1 MTICAPGDLSNIF
14 ADVGFDRVT
23 LSTVENVDP
32 AQVGNENHPEGEIDL
47 QDLTTQVS
55 INCYLRERV
64 SADAVSWYQ
73 QSNILNY
80 LRLRVLV
87 CVGDRNPAGLDYI
100 SQRFNEYQNLQ
111 GKFVRNGVE
120 SVVSPKT
127 FVDRSV
133 TPNLVGSTQQID
145 GENITLK
152 KNDYIF
158 DRQGE
163 TRIYMPYQSADPTF
177 FLKNSV
183 DDKQGYEVY
192 KPSAIRNPHDARRDR
207 QARSRLRDIIVYD
220 KTLAEVLPQR
230 INPDTGEFEV
240 VSRSIRSTIPAN
252 ERLDRPML
260 AVFEQAPVLPIEF
273 RVGPGTDIGY
283 ELDNFS
289 RGTLDQL
296 SLYGFVY
303 LDYTSYQE
311 DNGIEAN
318 GGSDKVTLE
327 TGVGK
332 TTYLNL
338 IGKKYIYEN
347 MTGETENTPRKL
359 SQILEA
365 PDSTILQDLRV
376 GRAPYLSA
384 GSQNFYQD
392 AYRNFDGSALAKDPT
407 GQLIHREDF
416 FTDLWATP
424 DFKNNTR
431 YLIGFNLIKFLA
443 QKSQFPG
450 LYMLPRTA
458 EMLTKEGISFQF
470 KDSDQPNVYRSG
482 LKDFR
487 VGKRHVDPSSFYN
500 YNDLGT
506 LSAKKPRP
514 EDHNYEETFLK
525 HPRAVDF
532 NVLSS
537 RQDDSNY
544 NPNSVGYY
552 FYEGTDYYAE
562 NRISMSA
569 AEYQYFCEVT
579 VTDNAPIFLLKAT
592 KEIQSAAENL
602 KRLLNYLLDT
612 LYGVYD
618 PAVEKFIQ
626 PLENVMYN
634 NTNAA
639 TYALDQL
646 NVYINY
652 LSLFGVRIDFG
663 FEEFGLLW
671 FEDQLKRRINQGE
684 YPDDISF
691 IIRYMDTF
699 ANDIAALANVY
710 YNVQMGYQE
719 EADFA
724 KRDALVKGIYEHEFA
739 VLGYRHYFDNTY
751 NFGIKNNLGYSYVP
765 RSDDEVARLE
775 TPDPDFGIGIYSTAQ
790 YTQRI
795 TDEINK
801 YYYRTD
807 KVGSLVSLDVVPQE
821 WGNSLYKYLTPKV
834 IHGQRGVY
842 SYSPIVQTDV
852 EVTDS
857 LEYDIDRYAALMGDL
872 FQTKYATK
880 YLNYVFYQNNPEL
893 PNDHPNVQLYNSLL
907 KTLGQEF
914 SCEVNTELEPA
925 LFEAPIIKTYS
936 DQDPDNEYKLP
947 GEDILA
953 RGSIDPNSIFNPQG
967 IIGGRADQSDAT
979 QAIIDGIQQGY
990 TDEKKNSPDK
1000 NDPKSG
1006 LGGQQSPELPIKL
1019 TFGIL
1024 GEIELNNTLDDLTF
1038 QSDPFNS
1045 MKVLSEILGVSPQS
1059 LPTDI
1064 TGRYRDLPFQI
1075 KAMLVMST
1083 MTQRVDINGMSV
1095 KRFKSQDHDPVE
1107 ENSDAIKYY
1116 DNRANMQMNNPPYK
1130 DLYDPMKTYAKFL
1143 SFWLNYKQIVKIEY
1157 LHSFDRLNAPTTGL
1171 HPSASNVINLN
1182 SPGRPVWKELTREDY
1197 VEMNSGGQGKILC
1210 RIADV
1215 NPQRYDDGDAMEN
1228 LRGIDLSGLGSP
1240 SPELPN
1246 SQEKRNKMLLQKTF
1260 EKNKSLE
1267 LPIYHSYFFLGQE
1280 GGIRK

>member
-23 LSTVENVDP
+23 LSTVNNVDP
-32 AQVGNENHPEGEIDL
+32 ARVENENHPEGKIEL
-47 QDLTTQVS
+47 KDLTTQIS

-64 SADAVSWYQ
+64 SADAASWYQ
-73 QSNILNY
+73 QGDILNY

-87 CVGDRNPAGLDYI
+87 CVADKNPAGLDYV
-100 SQRFNEYQNLQ
+100 SQRFNEYQDLQ
-111 GKFVRNGVE
+111 GKFIRNGVE
-120 SVVSPKT
+120 DVVPPKT

-133 TPNLVGSTQQID
+133 APNLIRSTQQIN
-145 GENITLK
+145 GETITLRN
-152 KNDYIF
+152 NDYILATQS
-158 DRQGE
+158 DTGL
-163 TRIYMPYQSADPTF
+163 YMPYQSADPTI
-177 FLKNSV
+177 FLRDSTEVKP
-183 DDKQGYEVY
+183 GYEAY
-192 KPSAIRNPHDARRDR
+192 KPSTVRRGARRT
-207 QARSRLRDIIVYD
+207 RSKLRDIIVFD

-230 INPDTGEFEV
+230 INPETGEFEV
-240 VSRSIRSTIPAN
+240 VSRSIRSTTPAN
-252 ERLDRPML
+252 NDLGRPTMVL
-260 AVFEQAPVLPIEF
+260 FEQAPVLPIEF
-273 RVGPGTDIGY
+273 KIGPDTDIEYILGDSY
-283 ELDNFS
+283 SE
-289 RGTLDQL
+289 GTLDQL
-296 SLYGFVY
+296 SIYGFVY
-303 LDYTSYQE
+303 LDYKSYQE
-311 DNGIEAN
+311 DNGVEN
-318 GGSDKVTLE
+318 GQGSKKVTLE

-338 IGKKYIYEN
+338 IGKKYIYESLTQDTQN
-347 MTGETENTPRKL
+347 SPRKL
-359 SQILEA
+359 LQISEA
-365 PDSTILQDLRV
+365 PEASILQDLRL
-376 GRAPYLSA
+376 GKAPYFSA
-384 GSQNFYQD
+384 ESQNYYQD

-416 FTDLWATP
+416 FTDFWATP
-424 DFKNNTR
+424 DFKSNTR

-458 EMLTKEGISFQF
+458 EMLTKEGIPFQF
-470 KDSDQPNVYRSG
+470 KNSDQPNVYRSG

-592 KEIQSAAENL
+592 RDIQAAAENV
-602 KRLLNYLLDT
+602 KRLLNNVLDPI
-612 LYGVYD
+612 YGVYD
-618 PAVEKFIQ
+618 PEVHKFKISLINYRYQ
-626 PLENVMYN
+626 D
-634 NTNAA
+634 TNARD
-639 TYALDQL
+639 YIYEQL
-646 NVYINY
+646 GVYMEY
-652 LSLFGVRIDFG
+652 LRLFGIRIDLPDNPD
-663 FEEFGLLW
+663 FGLLE
-671 FEDQLKRRINQGE
+671 FERGLRQQIDFAQYAEDIN
-684 YPDDISF
+684 I

-967 IIGGRADQSDAT
+967 IMGGRGDQSDAT
-979 QAIIDGIQQGY
+979 QAIIDGIQQRY

-1045 MKVLSEILGVSPQS
+1045 MKVLSEILGVSSQS

-1116 DNRANMQMNNPPYK
+1116 DDRANMQMNNPPYK

-1157 LHSFDRLNAPTTGL
+1157 LHSFNRLNAPTTGL
-1171 HPSASNVINLN
+1171 HPSASDVINLN

-1228 LRGIDLSGLGSP
+1228 LRGTDLSGVGSP

-1280 GGIRK
+1280 GGIRQ